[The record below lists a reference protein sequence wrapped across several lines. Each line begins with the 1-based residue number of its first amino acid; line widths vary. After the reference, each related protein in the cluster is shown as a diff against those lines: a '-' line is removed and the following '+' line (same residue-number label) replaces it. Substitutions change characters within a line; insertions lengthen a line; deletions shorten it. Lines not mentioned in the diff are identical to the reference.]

1 MHLDTSGQMENSRPW
16 IALYSQTGSE
26 IVRICSK
33 ESIKPTLII
42 SSKENNLTLIK
53 DQLPE
58 VTVISIKN
66 NQDLIPI
73 FDRYKD
79 PLITLHGWLKILPEN
94 ICNQYEIYN
103 GHPGLITKYPD
114 LKGKDPQIRAWSL
127 IENGKMDEAGC
138 VLHRVI
144 PQVDEGEIISVKKI
158 VIEKLDYSSFV
169 TNLRDASIDLWVEFL
184 KTKLYG
190 KENSISRSK

>member
-26 IVRICSK
+26 IIRICSK

-58 VTVISIKN
+58 VTIISVKN

-103 GHPGLITKYPD
+103 GHPGLITNYPD

-127 IENGKMDEAGC
+127 IKNGEMDEAGC

-158 VIEKLDYSSFV
+158 VVEKLDYSSFV

-184 KTKLYG
+184 KTKLYD
-190 KENSISRSK
+190 KEDSISRSK